1 MFKVYYVIFKICTV
15 IVLVSQ
21 SVRKLLY
28 INLLKIVQHFPFECT
43 LILQITIVLEA

>member
-15 IVLVSQ
+15 IILVSQ
-21 SVRKLLY
+21 SERKLLY
-28 INLLKIVQHFPFECT
+28 INFLKIVWHFPVECP